1 MGPEAS
7 SGPSELS
14 DAASPDRTLLV
25 SPMWTTPI
33 NPARHFSSI
42 AAAYNAA
49 ASMNPTVSNP
59 IQILVYP
66 GTYPEPVNIVSHVH
80 LVGTGQQRAVNIT
93 GTVAWTPGAG
103 VNAPQT
109 NVEERLNVAFV
120 TFEGPVV
127 IDSTAKASN
136 IAAPVFRGCI
146 FIAGMTYNGKGI
158 SAVTDILIVFASVLA
173 PGTHSYNNVRHV
185 TFHAVSMLASITFN
199 GSTGF
204 QILGGFSLGI
214 LNAEQTGPGR
224 IVGHAIHAGVD
235 VGAGASVVI
244 SGSVLNGN
252 VTVAAG
258 GTADVR
264 GTNVNGNAHL
274 VGPGAFNRTTWT
286 GTFGPTTAGANSVVL
301 DPPFPDGAYNATL
314 QLVAGPGNNRATVTD
329 KAGAGFTINDAV
341 GGNTFD
347 YTVAHD

>member
-1 MGPEAS
+1 
-7 SGPSELS
+7 
-14 DAASPDRTLLV
+14 V
-25 SPMWTTPI
+25 WTTPI
-33 NPARHFSSI
+33 DPARHFHSI

-49 ASMNPTVSNP
+49 ASMNPTVTSP
-59 IQILVYP
+59 IQILVCP

-80 LVGTGQQRAVNIT
+80 LVGTGQQRNVNIT
-93 GTVAWTPGAG
+93 GTVTWTPGAG

-120 TFEGPVV
+120 TFQGPVV
-127 IDSTAKASN
+127 IDSTSKNSN
-136 IAAPVFRGCI
+136 NAVPVFRGCV
-146 FIAGMTYNGKGI
+146 FTAGVTYNGRGI
-158 SAVTDILIVFASVLA
+158 SAATDNLLVFASVLA
-173 PGTHSYNNVRHV
+173 PGTHSYNNVGQV
-185 TFHAVSMLASITFN
+185 TFLALAMRPTITFS

-204 QILGGFSLGI
+204 YILGGFSSGM
-214 LNAEQTGPGR
+214 LNANQTGPGR
-224 IVGHAIHAGVD
+224 IVGHDIQAGVN

-244 SGSVLNGN
+244 AGSVLNAN

-258 GTADVR
+258 ATADVR

-286 GTFGPTTAGANSVVL
+286 GTFGPTTVGANSVVL

-314 QLVAGPGNNRATVTD
+314 QLIAGPGNPGVTVTG
-329 KAGAGFTINDAV
+329 KAGGGFTINDEV

-347 YTVAHD
+347 YTLVHD